1 MLRSTNSNTNSSSDL
16 LAWPVASSK
25 NDSSSDD
32 DSFAGTYQSQQ
43 HQLQK
48 DTVYDNNDVTT
59 LSTLPTEYV
68 LHSSDSSNLNQKQL
82 GHEEV
87 GNACTI
93 QKSHK
98 RKQNQLSEPFEDYNL
113 SYDPVLSPAQI
124 PVMNPLSSHQR
135 LPPSVL
141 LLNTKQALSDLSP
154 PINTASPPPSSP
166 SEYSAYSTVNTYNNS
181 PQLSKALT
189 YSTIIDFE
197 PHSPIEQKHSPVW
210 FSSNYPDL
218 DSKEPSFSVSLS
230 NSVTLDLPNP
240 VKNTIV
246 NSRSFSISSIKSTPA
261 KPTHSLTFTKPVN
274 KKRVSSLPSQQPLK
288 HKSQHSHSSSGSSTY
303 SEHTN
308 TGSEFSNLTNLVTSV
323 PALKLK
329 STPSPSVNQIANSN
343 TNLYNSLNRL
353 PKYSGDNKPLFEK
366 PLPITPT
373 SSVRSVYPLTP
384 PETINNLFGQP
395 QVITSLVTPVAPI
408 PTRPLSL
415 SLAYKT
421 NSSGDKVIDLSKYN
435 NRYSC
440 SEIMMM
446 EEHLK
451 QMKTCNTEDFPPTPT
466 ELINS
471 SSFSS
476 ATGPAKF
483 NPSRQ
488 PVLSPDSPNNGV
500 SLQSVTKIG
509 NHKSSSITN
518 NNNTDDNNCSR
529 TSNTSVSEQKKPE
542 KTSLVTTPKRF
553 SFLWRKRKSK
563 TATSEEAIEVVQSN
577 IGTSVATENDLD
589 THNTATTAAATTSLT
604 TTTESHQNTQSPIDD
619 KYLDYGSPNTIVPAP
634 QKQQQQNFDSP
645 GTALLI
651 SSSDSVLPIKPRSQL
666 DDKSV
671 RKSLSYELDDE
682 VEKRASQEAI
692 VSVSNYNSF
701 LFVCFSFLLVS
712 LFKR

>member
-1 MLRSTNSNTNSSSDL
+1 MLRSTTSNTDSSSDL
-16 LAWPVASSK
+16 LVWPVASST

-32 DSFAGTYQSQQ
+32 DSFTDTYRSQQ

-48 DTVYDNNDVTT
+48 LTVYDNNDVTT
-59 LSTLPTEYV
+59 LSTLQTEYV

-82 GHEEV
+82 GHEGV
-87 GNACTI
+87 GDACTV
-93 QKSHK
+93 QKCHK

-113 SYDPVLSPAQI
+113 SHDPVLSPVQI
-124 PVMNPLSSHQR
+124 PVMNPLSSHQHH
-135 LPPSVL
+135 LQPVL
-141 LLNTKQALSDLSP
+141 LPNTKQANDLSP
-154 PINTASPPPSSP
+154 PINTASPAPSSSP
-166 SEYSAYSTVNTYNNS
+166 SEYSAYSTANTYNNS
-181 PQLSKALT
+181 PQLSKVLT
-189 YSTIIDFE
+189 YSTITDFE

-210 FSSNYPDL
+210 FSSNYSSIDK
-218 DSKEPSFSVSLS
+218 KEPSFSASLS

-240 VKNTIV
+240 VTDTIV
-246 NSRSFSISSIKSTPA
+246 NSRRFSISSIQSTPA
-261 KPTHSLTFTKPVN
+261 KSIHSLTVTKPVN
-274 KKRVSSLPSQQPLK
+274 KKRIASLPSQQQLK

-329 STPSPSVNQIANSN
+329 PTPSPSINQIANSN
-343 TNLYNSLNRL
+343 INLDNSLNRL
-353 PKYSGDNKPLFEK
+353 PKYSGANKPLFEK

-373 SSVRSVYPLTP
+373 SPVRSVYPLTP
-384 PETINNLFGQP
+384 PETIDNIFGQP

-415 SLAYKT
+415 SLAHKT
-421 NSSGDKVIDLSKYN
+421 DSSGDKVLDLSKYN

-446 EEHLK
+446 EEHIE
-451 QMKTCNTEDFPPTPT
+451 QMKTCNSEVFPPTPT

-471 SSFSS
+471 SSFSN
-476 ATGPAKF
+476 AIGPAKF

-500 SLQSVTKIG
+500 SLQSVTKIS
-509 NHKSSSITN
+509 NHKSSSLTN
-518 NNNTDDNNCSR
+518 NNNTNDNNYSKN
-529 TSNTSVSEQKKPE
+529 SNNSVSGQKKSE

-553 SFLWRKRKSK
+553 SFLWRKRRSK
-563 TATSEEAIEVVQSN
+563 TATSEEAVEAVQPN
-577 IGTSVATENDLD
+577 IGKSVAAENSLD
-589 THNTATTAAATTSLT
+589 TENTATMTAETTNIT
-604 TTTESHQNTQSPIDD
+604 NTTESHQNTQSSTDD
-619 KYLDYGSPNTIVPAP
+619 KYLDCSSPNTIVPAP
-634 QKQQQQNFDSP
+634 QKQQQPKFDSP
-645 GTALLI
+645 STALM
-651 SSSDSVLPIKPRSQL
+651 SSPESVLPIKPRSRL

-692 VSVSNYNSF
+692 VSVSNYN
-701 LFVCFSFLLVS
+701 FSPLLLLS
-712 LFKR
+712 LFKL